1 VSEVGHP
8 EHSDDEVL
16 SHHDKFYIQATSSR
30 TDDRTRVLKHGR
42 MFAVFD
48 RHGDVQ
54 PVGFGEQGVY
64 FDDTRFL
71 SRLEL
76 RVGGRRPLL
85 LSSTVKKENDL
96 LAVDLSNPDLK
107 EAGGSLTLARGELHL
122 FRSTFLWNGVCY
134 MRLRVSSFS
143 RDPFEV
149 DLRLDLDADF
159 LDIFEVRGAKR
170 ERRGRKLHEVA
181 GEASLLFGYEGLDGV
196 TRRTRVTFDPPP
208 QNLSG
213 RQAHYHLSLGPRQS
227 VTLLIAIACELG
239 AEASPPVTH
248 EHALAA
254 LTAEL
259 GNAAFSRCRIHATS
273 DDLDEWL
280 HRSISDLQMM
290 ITETPDGPY
299 PYAGVPWF
307 STPFGRDGILT
318 AMEVLWIAPEIARGV
333 LGFLAATQATET
345 SPERD
350 AQPGKILHEARGG
363 EMAAL
368 GEVPFGRYYGSVDAT
383 PLFVMLAA
391 AYLRRTGDAAFI
403 RTLAPHVDHALAW
416 IERDGDPDGDGFI
429 EYARQTDKGLVQQ
442 GWKDS
447 HDSVFHADGTL
458 AEGPIALC
466 EVQGYVYGA
475 FRGAAEIASV
485 LGHAARAEAYLR
497 KAQVLRARFAE
508 TFWDE
513 SLGTF
518 VLALDGTKHPCR
530 VRSSNAG
537 HALWTG
543 IAEPAQARRA
553 AETLMSEGSF
563 SGWGVRTL
571 DTSELRYNPMSYHNG
586 SIWPHDNALIAA
598 GFANYGFDDLGLR
611 LFEAMLGAS
620 EMVDLHRL
628 PELFCGFSRRPG
640 EGPTLYPVACAP
652 QSWAAA
658 AVFMLLG
665 AALGITIDGARGEVS
680 LSHPVLPPA
689 IGELRITGLEV
700 GSGRIDLLFENHPH
714 DVGLTVLRREGEV
727 RVLVV
732 K

>member
-1 VSEVGHP
+1 
-8 EHSDDEVL
+8 
-16 SHHDKFYIQATSSR
+16 
-30 TDDRTRVLKHGR
+30 
-42 MFAVFD
+42 M
-48 RHGDVQ
+48 
-54 PVGFGEQGVY
+54 
-64 FDDTRFL
+64 
-71 SRLEL
+71 
-76 RVGGRRPLL
+76 
-85 LSSTVKKENDL
+85 
-96 LAVDLSNPDLK
+96 
-107 EAGGSLTLARGELHL
+107 
-122 FRSTFLWNGVCY
+122 
-134 MRLRVSSFS
+134 
-143 RDPFEV
+143 
-149 DLRLDLDADF
+149 
-159 LDIFEVRGAKR
+159 
-170 ERRGRKLHEVA
+170 
-181 GEASLLFGYEGLDGV
+181 
-196 TRRTRVTFDPPP
+196 
-208 QNLSG
+208 
-213 RQAHYHLSLGPRQS
+213 
-227 VTLLIAIACELG
+227 
-239 AEASPPVTH
+239 
-248 EHALAA
+248 
-254 LTAEL
+254 
-259 GNAAFSRCRIHATS
+259 
-273 DDLDEWL
+273 
-280 HRSISDLQMM
+280 ISDLQMM
-290 ITETPDGPY
+290 ITRTPDGPY

-333 LGFLAATQATET
+333 LGFLAATQATENLAGARRAAG
-345 SPERD
+345 E
-350 AQPGKILHEARGG
+350 ILHEARGG

-368 GEVPFGRYYGSVDAT
+368 HEVPFGRYYGSVDAT

-391 AYLRRTGDAAFI
+391 VYLRRTGDVAFV
-403 RTLAPHVDHALAW
+403 RTLAPHVDRALAW
-416 IERDGDPDGDGFI
+416 IQRDGDADGDGFV

-475 FRGAAEIASV
+475 FRGAAEIASA
-485 LGHAARAEAYLR
+485 LGHPARAEAYLR
-497 KAQVLRARFAE
+497 KAQLLRARFAE

-513 SLGTF
+513 TLGTF

-543 IAEPAQARRA
+543 IAEPAQARRT

-571 DTSELRYNPMSYHNG
+571 DASELRYNPMSYHNE

-620 EMVDLHRL
+620 ETVDLHRL

-680 LSHPVLPPA
+680 LTHPVLPPV
-689 IGELRITGLEV
+689 IGDLRITGLEV
-700 GSGRIDLLFENHPH
+700 GSGRVDLLLENHPH

-727 RVLVV
+727 RVVVV

>member
-1 VSEVGHP
+1 VSDPGHP
-8 EHSDDEVL
+8 MHADDEVL
-16 SHHDKFYIQATSSR
+16 EHHDKFYIQATSSR
-30 TDDRTRVLKHGR
+30 TDDRTRVLKHGP

-54 PVGFGEQGVY
+54 PVGLGEQGIY
-64 FDDTRFL
+64 YDDTRFL
-71 SRLEL
+71 SRMEL
-76 RVGGRRPLL
+76 RLGGRRPLL

-107 EAGGSLTLARGELHL
+107 EAGGSFTLARGELHL
-122 FRSTFLWNGVCY
+122 FRGTFLFNGVCY
-134 MRLRVSSFS
+134 EQLRVSSFS
-143 RDPFEV
+143 REKVAV

-159 LDIFEVRGAKR
+159 ADIFEVRGAKR
-170 ERRGRKLHEVA
+170 ARRGHRFDDVVDGATLV
-181 GEASLLFGYEGLDGV
+181 FGYQGLDQV
-196 TRRTRVTFDPPP
+196 ARRTRVTFDPPP
-208 QNLSG
+208 QVLSD
-213 RQAHYHLSLGPRQS
+213 RQARYHLELGPRQS
-227 VTLLIAIACELG
+227 VTLLVEIACEVG
-239 AEASPPVTH
+239 NEAPPRATYD
-248 EHALAA
+248 HAMAA

-259 GNAAFSRCRIHATS
+259 GRAAFSRCRIHATS

-280 HRSISDLQMM
+280 TRSISDLQMM
-290 ITETPDGPY
+290 ITETPHGLY

-318 AMEVLWIAPEIARGV
+318 AMEVLWIAPEVAHGV

-350 AQPGKILHEARGG
+350 AQPGKILHESRGG

-383 PLFVMLAA
+383 PLYVMLAA
-391 AYLRRTGDAAFI
+391 AYLRRTNDVAFV
-403 RTLAPHVDHALAW
+403 RALAPHVDHALAW
-416 IERDGDPDGDGFI
+416 IERSGDVDGDGFV

-447 HDSVFHADGTL
+447 YDSVFHADGAL

-475 FRGAAEIASV
+475 FRGAAEIATA
-485 LGHAARAEAYLR
+485 LGHPARAEAYLR

-508 TFWDE
+508 KFWDE
-513 SLGTF
+513 ALGTF

-537 HALWTG
+537 HALWSG
-543 IAEPAQARRA
+543 IAEPGQARRA
-553 AETLMSEGSF
+553 AETLMGEGSF
-563 SGWGVRTL
+563 SGWGIRTL
-571 DTSELRYNPMSYHNG
+571 SAAELRYNPMSYHNG
-586 SIWPHDNALIAA
+586 SVWPHDNALIAA

-628 PELFCGFSRRPG
+628 PELFCGFSRRHG

-658 AVFMLLG
+658 SVFMLLG
-665 AALGITIDGARGEVS
+665 SALGITVDGTRGEVS
-680 LSHPVLPPA
+680 LIHPVLPLA
-689 IGELRITGLEV
+689 VGELRITGLEV
-700 GSGRIDLLFENHPH
+700 GAGRVDLLLENHPH
-714 DVGLTVLRREGEV
+714 DVGLTVLRREGDV
-727 RVLVV
+727 RVVVV

>member
-1 VSEVGHP
+1 
-8 EHSDDEVL
+8 
-16 SHHDKFYIQATSSR
+16 
-30 TDDRTRVLKHGR
+30 
-42 MFAVFD
+42 
-48 RHGDVQ
+48 
-54 PVGFGEQGVY
+54 
-64 FDDTRFL
+64 
-71 SRLEL
+71 
-76 RVGGRRPLL
+76 
-85 LSSTVKKENDL
+85 
-96 LAVDLSNPDLK
+96 
-107 EAGGSLTLARGELHL
+107 
-122 FRSTFLWNGVCY
+122 
-134 MRLRVSSFS
+134 
-143 RDPFEV
+143 
-149 DLRLDLDADF
+149 
-159 LDIFEVRGAKR
+159 
-170 ERRGRKLHEVA
+170 
-181 GEASLLFGYEGLDGV
+181 
-196 TRRTRVTFDPPP
+196 
-208 QNLSG
+208 
-213 RQAHYHLSLGPRQS
+213 
-227 VTLLIAIACELG
+227 
-239 AEASPPVTH
+239 
-248 EHALAA
+248 
-254 LTAEL
+254 
-259 GNAAFSRCRIHATS
+259 
-273 DDLDEWL
+273 
-280 HRSISDLQMM
+280 MM
-290 ITETPDGPY
+290 ITQTPDGPY

-391 AYLRRTGDAAFI
+391 AYLRRTGDVAFI

-416 IERDGDPDGDGFI
+416 IERDGDSDGDGFV

-485 LGHAARAEAYLR
+485 LGHPARAEAYLR

-513 SLGTF
+513 TLGTF

-571 DTSELRYNPMSYHNG
+571 DASELRYNPMSYHNG

-598 GFANYGFDDLGLR
+598 GFADYGFDDLGLR

-620 EMVDLHRL
+620 ETVDLHRL

-665 AALGITIDGARGEVS
+665 SALGITIDGARGEVS
-680 LSHPVLPPA
+680 LCHPVLPPA
-689 IGELRITGLEV
+689 IGDLRITGLEV
-700 GSGRIDLLFENHPH
+700 GSGRVDLLFENHPH

-727 RVLVV
+727 RVVVV